1 MTSREAA
8 ALLGVDLKTMY
19 TYRRDAEKIGFP
31 KPRTFGRALMWERES
46 LLAWR
51 KEHPGR
57 RRKKV
62 DTNPEP
68 TEGSQPDA

>member
-19 TYRRDAEKIGFP
+19 SYRRDAEKIGFP
-31 KPRTFGRALMWERES
+31 KPQTFGRTLLWREAE
-46 LLAWR
+46 LLEWR
-51 KEHPGR
+51 KTHPAR

-62 DTNPEP
+62 DTSPSP
-68 TEGSQPDA
+68 DEGSDA